1 MKGLSDEKFG
11 RAYQKGKG
19 MCRHAL
25 WDIVYIKYT
34 FLLKSLVL
42 NEVFCPATNPSF
54 FHVRGFKKFVKKWF
68 CCCFVHKE
76 AGLIYCYFQPHA

>member
-19 MCRHAL
+19 ICRYAL
-25 WDIVYIKYT
+25 WEIVYIKYT

-42 NEVFCPATNPSF
+42 SEVFCPAINPSF
-54 FHVRGFKKFVKKWF
+54 FHVRGFKKLVKRMVLLLF
-68 CCCFVHKE
+68 C
-76 AGLIYCYFQPHA
+76 A

>member
-11 RAYQKGKG
+11 RAEQKGKG
-19 MCRHAL
+19 ICRHAL

-42 NEVFCPATNPSF
+42 NEVFCLASNPSF
-54 FHVRGFKKFVKKWF
+54 FM
-68 CCCFVHKE
+68 
-76 AGLIYCYFQPHA
+76 